1 MHNYKE
7 IAKTNTFI
15 AHAKEI
21 QKICKERFVDIGVA
35 ADMWIADNGITRTE
49 ELMKQYQDYRRYCR
63 EDTLYGIVKE
73 LEK

>member
-1 MHNYKE
+1 MHNYKI

-21 QKICKERFVDIGVA
+21 QKICIDRDVDTGVA
-35 ADMWIADNGITRTE
+35 ADMWIADNGIERTE
-49 ELMKQYQDYRRYCR
+49 ELMKQYQDYKKYCR
-63 EDTLYGIVKE
+63 EDTLNGIVKE